1 MKSWYKMLPVLLI
14 IVSMGFLSCTG
25 GEDAQEYTHN
35 ILTGELGINEYST
48 DPPGQS
54 TVLPRAYP
62 GAPPFVPHSL
72 AGLVI
77 TKDQL
82 PCLGCHL
89 VGLSYGPDHA
99 ATRIP
104 ESHYTDLPTGTKSED
119 IQLIRFNCLLCHV
132 PQSPENLPLNE

>member
-1 MKSWYKMLPVLLI
+1 MCRQAGEAVMKSWYIMLPLLLI
-14 IVSMGFLSCTG
+14 IASMGFVACTG

-35 ILTGELGINEYST
+35 IPTGELGINEYST

-77 TKDQL
+77 TKG
-82 PCLGCHL
+82 PTS
-89 VGLSYGPDHA
+89 LSRLSSRGFVLRP
-99 ATRIP
+99 
-104 ESHYTDLPTGTKSED
+104 
-119 IQLIRFNCLLCHV
+119 
-132 PQSPENLPLNE
+132 